1 LILRVLKFPCTGGI
15 SVSVNYSLRTA
26 SEIFSRRIE
35 RFVVF
40 ATKTIG
46 EAMPI
51 YDAVVIG
58 SGYGGGVAASRLARM
73 GLCLAVL
80 EQGRLWRPGDFP
92 ITAKARCKAIR
103 LTGRAWKLGDPAGL
117 YYLSVGHG
125 LTVFGASG
133 LGGGSLIN
141 AGVVLRPD
149 LGRLRKAGWP
159 DAVVGD
165 GLMLEGLARAEAMLG
180 VAPVPSPDR
189 FAKFA
194 GMRRA
199 AEASGRSV
207 QLPPM
212 TITHGPGPNVAGVMQ
227 YACRHC
233 GDCWS
238 GCNVGAKNTV
248 GITYIADAIDHGA
261 TVFCES
267 RAQSISKIETG
278 WEIVVQDPSKASA
291 SRRIEAPIVVLA
303 AGTLGTAELL
313 LRAQQRGLPLSAKL
327 GEKFSANG
335 DDLAF
340 ADKLDQPVNA
350 IATGFPPQAP
360 RGTAPVGP
368 HSMAL
373 IDLGDEHGP
382 VWVHDGTMMALM
394 AALAPLD
401 ALLQLKFGE
410 AFRLLK
416 QGIYGDG
423 MSRSQI
429 LYVVAHDDASGHLR
443 LQDDH
448 VVVDWPGY
456 SDAPERVGAEQKVKA
471 MIERMGGVFIR
482 NPFSITAF
490 GGNRIIAHPLGGC
503 AMGETVDKGV
513 VAPDGRV
520 FDPTTGP
527 KGVHKGLY
535 VCDGAAIPSAVGVSP
550 LLTITAVAERAMILA
565 AEQLH
570 RKLDVNTTP
579 HRPVRDAA
587 M

>member
-1 LILRVLKFPCTGGI
+1 VLFANK
-15 SVSVNYSLRTA
+15 TA
-26 SEIFSRRIE
+26 
-35 RFVVF
+35 
-40 ATKTIG
+40 G
-46 EAMPI
+46 EAMPV

-73 GLCLAVL
+73 GLRVAVL

-92 ITAKARCKAIR
+92 ITGRARLKTLR
-103 LTGRAWKLGDPAGL
+103 LTGRAPKLGDPAGL
-117 YYLSVGHG
+117 YYLSVGKG
-125 LTVFGASG
+125 LTVFGSSG

-141 AGVVLRPD
+141 AGVALRPD

-159 DAVVGD
+159 EAVVGD
-165 GLMLEGLARAEAMLG
+165 GFLLTGLARAEAMLG
-180 VAPVPSPDR
+180 IAPVPAPER
-189 FAKFA
+189 FAKFG
-194 GMRRA
+194 GMCRA

-212 TITHGPGPNVAGVMQ
+212 TISHRPGPNAAGVMQ

-248 GITYIADAIDHGA
+248 GITYIADAVDHGA
-261 TVFCES
+261 AVFCES
-267 RAQSISKIETG
+267 RAQSISKTQSG
-278 WEIVVQDPSKASA
+278 WEIVVQDLSKVNA
-291 SRRIEAPIVVLA
+291 SRRMQAPLVVLA
-303 AGTLGTAELL
+303 AGTLGSTELL
-313 LRAQQRGLPLSAKL
+313 LRAQQRGLELSTKL

-335 DDLAF
+335 DDLVF

-350 IATGFPPQAP
+350 IATGFPSQAP

-382 VWVHDGTMMALM
+382 IWVHDGTMLALM
-394 AALAPLD
+394 AALAPLENLLKLKVWN
-401 ALLQLKFGE
+401 AL
-410 AFRLLK
+410 RLLK
-416 QGIYGDG
+416 EGIYGDE

-429 LYVVAHDDASGHLR
+429 LYVVAHDDASGRLR
-443 LQDDH
+443 LQNNH

-456 SDAPERVGAEQKVKA
+456 SDAPERVRAEQKVKA
-471 MIERMGGVFIR
+471 LIENMGGVFIG
-482 NPFSITAF
+482 NPFAMTAF

-503 AMGETVDKGV
+503 AMGETVDNGV

-520 FDPTTGP
+520 FDPTKGP
-527 KGVHKGLY
+527 KGVHDGLY
-535 VCDGAAIPSAVGVSP
+535 VCDGAAVPSAIGVSP
-550 LLTITAVAERAMILA
+550 LLTITALAERAMILA
-565 AEQLH
+565 AQHLQ

-579 HRPVRDAA
+579 ARTLRDAA

>member
-1 LILRVLKFPCTGGI
+1 MLFANK
-15 SVSVNYSLRTA
+15 TA
-26 SEIFSRRIE
+26 
-35 RFVVF
+35 
-40 ATKTIG
+40 G
-46 EAMPI
+46 EAMPV

-73 GLCLAVL
+73 GLRVAVL

-92 ITAKARCKAIR
+92 ITGRARLKTLR
-103 LTGRAWKLGDPAGL
+103 LTGRAPKLGDPAGL
-117 YYLSVGHG
+117 YYLSVGKG
-125 LTVFGASG
+125 LTVFGSSG

-141 AGVVLRPD
+141 AGVALRPD

-159 DAVVGD
+159 EAVVGD
-165 GLMLEGLARAEAMLG
+165 GFLLTGLARAEAMLG
-180 VAPVPSPDR
+180 IAPVPAPER
-189 FAKFA
+189 FAKFG
-194 GMRRA
+194 GMCRA

-212 TITHGPGPNVAGVMQ
+212 TISHRPGPNAAGVMQ

-248 GITYIADAIDHGA
+248 GITYIADAVDHGA
-261 TVFCES
+261 AVFCES
-267 RAQSISKIETG
+267 RAQSISKTQSG
-278 WEIVVQDPSKASA
+278 WEIVVQDLSKVNA
-291 SRRIEAPIVVLA
+291 SRRMQAPLVVLA
-303 AGTLGTAELL
+303 AGTLGSTELL
-313 LRAQQRGLPLSAKL
+313 LRAQQRGLELSTKL

-335 DDLAF
+335 DDLVF

-350 IATGFPPQAP
+350 IATGFPSQAP

-382 VWVHDGTMMALM
+382 IWVHDGTMLALM
-394 AALAPLD
+394 AALAPLENLLKLKVWN
-401 ALLQLKFGE
+401 AL
-410 AFRLLK
+410 RLLK
-416 QGIYGDG
+416 EGIYGDE

-429 LYVVAHDDASGHLR
+429 LYVVAHDDASGRLR
-443 LQDDH
+443 LQNNH

-456 SDAPERVGAEQKVKA
+456 SDAPERVRAEQKVKA
-471 MIERMGGVFIR
+471 LIENMGGVFIG
-482 NPFSITAF
+482 NPFAMTAF

-503 AMGETVDKGV
+503 AMGETVDNGV

-520 FDPTTGP
+520 FDPTKGP
-527 KGVHKGLY
+527 KGVHDGLY
-535 VCDGAAIPSAVGVSP
+535 VCDGAAVPSAIGVSP
-550 LLTITAVAERAMILA
+550 LLTITALAERAMILA
-565 AEQLH
+565 AEQLQ
-570 RKLDVNTTP
+570 RKLDVDATP
-579 HRPVRDAA
+579 PRPVRDAA

>member
-1 LILRVLKFPCTGGI
+1 M
-15 SVSVNYSLRTA
+15 
-26 SEIFSRRIE
+26 
-35 RFVVF
+35 VF
-40 ATKTIG
+40 ATKTVG
-46 EAMPI
+46 EATPI

-73 GLCLAVL
+73 GLRVAVL

-92 ITAKARCKAIR
+92 ITAKARRKAMR

-149 LGRLRKAGWP
+149 LGRLSKAGWP
-159 DAVVGD
+159 DAVVSD
-165 GLMLEGLARAEAMLG
+165 GLLLEGLARAEAMLG
-180 VAPVPSPDR
+180 VAPVPDPDR

-199 AEASGRSV
+199 AEASARSV

-212 TITHGPGPNVAGVMQ
+212 TINHTPGPNAAGVMQ
-227 YACRHC
+227 YACQYC

-248 GITYIADAIDHGA
+248 GITYMADAIDHGA

-267 RAQSISKIETG
+267 RAQAISKIETG
-278 WEIVVQDPSKASA
+278 WEIVVQDLSRARA

-313 LRAQQRGLPLSAKL
+313 LRAQQQGLPLSAKL

-340 ADKLDQPVNA
+340 ADNLDQPVNA
-350 IATGFPPQAP
+350 VATGFPPQAP
-360 RGTAPVGP
+360 RGIAPIGP

-401 ALLQLKFGE
+401 ALLQLKVGQ

-429 LYVVAHDDASGHLR
+429 LYIVAHDDASGRLR
-443 LQDDH
+443 LENDH

-456 SDAPERVGAEQKVKA
+456 SDAPERVRAEQKVKA
-471 MIERMGGVFIR
+471 MIESMGGVFIR
-482 NPFSITAF
+482 NPFSTTAF

-520 FDPTTGP
+520 FDPTKGP
-527 KGVHKGLY
+527 KGIHDGLY
-535 VCDGAAIPSAVGVSP
+535 VCDGAAVPSAIGVSP
-550 LLTITAVAERAMILA
+550 LLTITALAERAMILA

-570 RKLDVNTTP
+570 RKLDVNTMP
-579 HRPVRDAA
+579 HRPMRDAV

>member
-1 LILRVLKFPCTGGI
+1 M
-15 SVSVNYSLRTA
+15 
-26 SEIFSRRIE
+26 
-35 RFVVF
+35 VF
-40 ATKTIG
+40 AAKTVG
-46 EAMPI
+46 DAMPV

-73 GLCLAVL
+73 GLRLAVL

-92 ITAKARCKAIR
+92 ITGKARLKTLR
-103 LTGRAWKLGDPAGL
+103 LTGRAPKLGDAAGL
-117 YYLSVGHG
+117 YYLSVGNG

-133 LGGGSLIN
+133 LGGCSLIN

-149 LGRLRKAGWP
+149 LGRLRRAGWP
-159 DAVVGD
+159 DAVVSD
-165 GLMLEGLARAEAMLG
+165 GLLLKGLARAEAMLG
-180 VAPVPSPDR
+180 VAPVRCPER

-212 TITHGPGPNVAGVMQ
+212 TISHSPGPNVAGVMQ

-248 GITYIADAIDHGA
+248 GITYIADAVDHGA
-261 TVFCES
+261 AVLCES
-267 RAQSISKIETG
+267 RAQSISKTESG
-278 WEIVVQDPSKASA
+278 WEIVVQDLSKSSA

-303 AGTLGTAELL
+303 AGTLGTTELL
-313 LRAQQRGLPLSAKL
+313 LRAQQHGLQLSAKL

-335 DDLAF
+335 DDLVF
-340 ADKLDQPVNA
+340 ADKLDEPVNA

-360 RGTAPVGP
+360 RGTPPVGP
-368 HSMAL
+368 HSMAM

-394 AALAPLD
+394 AALAPLENLLKLKVWS
-401 ALLQLKFGE
+401 AL
-410 AFRLLK
+410 RLLK
-416 QGIYGDG
+416 QGIYGDD
-423 MSRSQI
+423 MSRSQL
-429 LYVVAHDDASGHLR
+429 LYVVAHDDASGRLR
-443 LQDDH
+443 LQNNR

-456 SDAPERVGAEQKVKA
+456 SDAPERVRAEQKVKA
-471 MIERMGGVFIR
+471 MIESMGGVFVG
-482 NPFSITAF
+482 NPFAMTAF

-503 AMGETVDKGV
+503 AMGETVEQGV

-520 FDPTTGP
+520 FDPTKGP
-527 KGVHKGLY
+527 KGVHDGLY
-535 VCDGAAIPSAVGVSP
+535 VCDGAAVPSAIGVSP
-550 LLTITAVAERAMILA
+550 LLTITALAERAMILVA
-565 AEQLH
+565 QQLQ
-570 RKLDVNTTP
+570 RKLDVNAIP
-579 HRPVRDAA
+579 PRPVRDAA